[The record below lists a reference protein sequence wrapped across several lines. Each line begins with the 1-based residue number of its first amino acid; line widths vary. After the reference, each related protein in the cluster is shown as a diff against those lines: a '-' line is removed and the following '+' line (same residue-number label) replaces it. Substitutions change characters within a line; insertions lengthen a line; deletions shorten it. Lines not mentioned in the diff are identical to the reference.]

1 MKRLLIVRHGESLW
15 NAEGRWQGWAD
26 IALSPR
32 GEEQAKAAG
41 ERLGSKAFGVT
52 FDAMIASDL
61 GRAHQTALIINGYL
75 GLPAIEP
82 APGLRERNVGEWT
95 GLMGSEIEER
105 WPEVIGSW
113 KLGHPSE
120 PPGGEP
126 HADFAPRVADAILAL
141 FEAAVDEATLLAV
154 SHGGVIRAIESHV
167 GVHSERIDNLS
178 GRWLVFEDGQITAGE
193 RFVL

>member
-1 MKRLLIVRHGESLW
+1 MKRLLIIRHGESLW

-41 ERLGSKAFGVT
+41 ERLGSKAFG
-52 FDAMIASDL
+52 

-105 WPEVIGSW
+105 WPEVVGSW

-126 HADFAPRVADAILAL
+126 HADFARVAGAILAL
-141 FEAAVDEATLLAV
+141 FEAAVDGATLLAV

-167 GVHSERIDNLS
+167 GVHPERIDNLS
-178 GRWLVFEDGQITAGE
+178 GRWLVFEAGQLAAGE